1 MAINHY
7 QLLGIPPDVDLK
19 RIKTAYRSLAKRFHP
34 DTNKGSETATELF
47 RQINE
52 AYRILSDSRL
62 RKLYDAEFTV
72 QQQSAPPE
80 ERQQQSAGKN
90 PQQKF
95 NRFLN
100 SLLDAVFEF
109 PDHATSASA
118 PGRDSSQRKTAQLK
132 GRGSGP
138 DFNFYYYLAMEQRT
152 ETYSCGKD
160 GIYRRQKPR
169 KNVRITSRPEFRH
182 TSGVHLLL
190 FLLAGL
196 CNRLLP

>member
-7 QLLGIPPDVDLK
+7 QLLGIPSDADLK

-72 QQQSAPPE
+72 RQQSASLE
-80 ERQQQSAGKN
+80 ERQKQPAAKN

-100 SLLDAVFEF
+100 SLLDAVFEV
-109 PDHATSASA
+109 PDHATSAFA
-118 PGRDSSQRKTAQLK
+118 PERDSSHRKTAQPK

-138 DFNFYYYLAMEQRT
+138 DFNFYYFLAKEQRT
-152 ETYSCGKD
+152 ETYTCGED
-160 GIYRRQKPR
+160 GIYRRNKPH
-169 KNVRITSRPEFRH
+169 KKTGATSRSGFRH
-182 TSGVHLLL
+182 TSGVHFLLL
-190 FLLAGL
+190 LLAGF